1 MVRVGPTASEPANF
15 CSAAGVSWIG
25 GALVPTDRSGSI
37 AACMRY
43 QDKATGLFLSPR
55 QLILTFKINEKGPSF
70 VAQEQTERRADH
82 PSANVP
88 VHCRADD
95 DLS

>member
-1 MVRVGPTASEPANF
+1 M
-15 CSAAGVSWIG
+15 
-25 GALVPTDRSGSI
+25 PTDRSASI
-37 AACMRY
+37 ATRMRY
-43 QDKATGLFLSPR
+43 QERWRGLLRSPR
-55 QLILTFKINEKGPSF
+55 QLILTFKIKEKGPSF

-82 PSANVP
+82 PSTNVS